1 MASKINERG
10 AVAVELALVLPILI
24 LLMFGI
30 IEVGRA
36 YNAQVTLTSAAR
48 EAVRVVAIGKNDTVA
63 INRAITAAD
72 VLSPNLTSANFTV
85 TRSPSGAANTCPVN
99 STVTVTIRY
108 TMTTLTGIATPF
120 ALRGKGVM
128 LCGG

>member
-1 MASKINERG
+1 MASKMHERG

-48 EAVRVVAIGKNDTVA
+48 EGVRVVAIGKNDSAAV
-63 INRAITAAD
+63 NRAIIAAEVLD
-72 VLSPNLTSANFTV
+72 PDLSPSNFTIV
-85 TRSPSGAANTCPVN
+85 RSAGGAVNTCAAT
-99 STVTVTIRY
+99 STVTMTITY
-108 TMTTLTGIATPF
+108 TMTTLTGIAAPF
-120 ALRGKGVM
+120 SLRGKGVM

>member
-1 MASKINERG
+1 MASKMHERG

-48 EAVRVVAIGKNDTVA
+48 EGVRVVAIGKNDSAAVS
-63 INRAITAAD
+63 RAILAAE
-72 VLSPNLTSANFTV
+72 VLNPDLTPSNINIARSAG
-85 TRSPSGAANTCPVN
+85 GAVNTCAAN
-99 STVTVTIRY
+99 STVTMTITY
-108 TMTTLTGIATPF
+108 TMTTLTGIAAPF
-120 ALRGKGVM
+120 SLRGKGVM

>member
-1 MASKINERG
+1 MALKTNERG

-48 EAVRVVAIGKNDTVA
+48 EAVRVVAIGKNDAAAINKAITVA
-63 INRAITAAD
+63 E
-72 VLSPNLTSANFTV
+72 VLNPDLASGNFTIS
-85 TRSPSGAANTCPVN
+85 RSPGGAANTCPAN
-99 STVTVTIRY
+99 STVTVTISY

-120 ALRGKGVM
+120 SLRGKGVM